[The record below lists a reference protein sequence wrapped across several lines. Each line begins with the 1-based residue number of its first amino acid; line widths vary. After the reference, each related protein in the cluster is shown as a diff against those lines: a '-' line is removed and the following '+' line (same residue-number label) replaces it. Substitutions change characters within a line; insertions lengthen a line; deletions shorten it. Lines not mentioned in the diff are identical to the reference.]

1 MAGLKIVAFIGTPA
15 YLNYFVNE
23 IADKHDIALVI
34 KENSRKHL
42 LKKIREKG
50 LWRSIQIIAQHILNK
65 HKIKRIHNEILGNKW
80 QSIAEHIPLME
91 TYNINSPEVLAQL
104 QAIKPDLIVV
114 QGTTLIKNSTIKD
127 IPLVFNLHWGLSP
140 YYRGSY
146 CTEWALLNEDILNIG
161 YTLHKISARIDGG
174 DILFQGRPQISPQD
188 DTYSNNMKL
197 TRDGAKAMSM
207 AIDHIKKGVPLHFH
221 TQDSSQG
228 ELYLTKHWQARQK
241 KLLPQQE
248 SKIAAMLSQPRIPA
262 KKIIDQW

>member
-65 HKIKRIHNEILGNKW
+65 HKTERIHNEILGNKW

-127 IPLVFNLHWGLSP
+127 IPLVLNLHWGLSP

-188 DTYSNNMKL
+188 DTYSINMKL